1 MSCAMRTSSA
11 RSRSF
16 AACARPERP
25 RAPRRMCTGRSERED
40 SRPDLRMR
48 FRAMRCER
56 RAPLPSDEKI
66 ARAKRDERAK
76 SRHRATKMR
85 RTLVWTR
92 LLRFLTMT
100 RSRRRLAPR
109 RHRPLRGSGFRS
121 TRGTSHRSS
130 GSERHPRAPRA
141 GSPTKSC
148 ALPST
153 QSREP
158 RFASACA
165 TRAGSELGSTEEKK
179 TNRRAE
185 RRKTNPP
192 KKKWRMTR
200 RRAPSRSNRTRLPRR
215 LPCPHM
221 SRATPRTRTSRVTPD
236 DHRPVRHATKKN
248 EAREE
253 RRRKGI
259 RRSPFAAGGAR
270 RRRRRSPRSRRA
282 TPSFRGAGG
291 RVTSRARNA
300 KPRENNA
307 RHSSPTPWFACS
319 ARRARGF

>member
-1 MSCAMRTSSA
+1 
-11 RSRSF
+11 
-16 AACARPERP
+16 
-25 RAPRRMCTGRSERED
+25 
-40 SRPDLRMR
+40 
-48 FRAMRCER
+48 
-56 RAPLPSDEKI
+56 
-66 ARAKRDERAK
+66 
-76 SRHRATKMR
+76 
-85 RTLVWTR
+85 
-92 LLRFLTMT
+92 MT
-100 RSRRRLAPR
+100 RSTRRLAPR

-141 GSPTKSC
+141 SSPTKSC

-158 RFASACA
+158 RLASACA

-192 KKKWRMTR
+192 KKKTNPRMTR

-215 LPCPHM
+215 LPCPYM
-221 SRATPRTRTSRVTPD
+221 SRATPRTSRGPPD
-236 DHRPVRHATKKN
+236 DQRRVRHATKKN

-253 RRRKGI
+253 RRRKGT

-270 RRRRRSPRSRRA
+270 RRRRQSPRSRRA

-307 RHSSPTPWFACS
+307 RRSSPTPWFACS
-319 ARRARGF
+319 ARRGRGF